1 MEMGSDGEEDQIRS
15 VGDVGGNHLN
25 KKKKIDNS
33 SSKDGGRVKPKRQM
47 KTPFQLETL
56 EKVYSGS
63 SDSSQLFDSSSSSS
77 LCS

>member
-1 MEMGSDGEEDQIRS
+1 MEMGSDGEDQIRS
-15 VGDVGGNHLN
+15 VGDDGGGNH

-33 SSKDGGRVKPKRQM
+33 SSVKPKRQM

-63 SDSSQLFDSSSSSS
+63 QIN
-77 LCS
+77 